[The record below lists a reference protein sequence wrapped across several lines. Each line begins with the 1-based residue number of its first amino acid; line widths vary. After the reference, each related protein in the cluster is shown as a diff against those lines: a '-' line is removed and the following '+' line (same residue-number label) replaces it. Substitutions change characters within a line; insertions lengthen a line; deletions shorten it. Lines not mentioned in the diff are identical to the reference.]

1 MTERCYRCNGMVGR
15 QYDAILRTWEP
26 YCLNCGARPQH
37 KPKFADGRNV
47 SDGLLCQEC
56 RVNPRST
63 TQSYRAGS
71 QEVAVCIACRT
82 EDLERRRILDMKR
95 RNRMGNV
102 RHKGVLLQ

>member
-1 MTERCYRCNGMVGR
+1 MMEQCYRCNGMIGQ

-37 KPKFADGRNV
+37 RPKFADGRDV
-47 SDGLLCQEC
+47 KDGLLCGKC
-56 RVNPRST
+56 KVNRRSVILA
-63 TQSYRAGS
+63 YHGGS
-71 QEVAVCIACRT
+71 QEIEWCVACRT
-82 EDLERRRILDMKR
+82 EDLEKRRLIDMKR